1 MNGVRRSRSRNGFC
15 QELNRV
21 PFIACTV
28 IGDVAVPCDEN
39 DREFPFWPASSAVD
53 RSRFGPVV

>member
-1 MNGVRRSRSRNGFC
+1 MASRRSRSRNGFC

-21 PFIACTV
+21 PFVACTV

-39 DREFPFWPASSAVD
+39 DREFPFGPERAPAVD
-53 RSRFGPVV
+53 RIRFGPVV